1 MNAPPPKKGCSRA
14 FVPLSC
20 AVVLCLACGFR
31 ELRGRNYGCFECG
44 SLALVC
50 RAQQSML
57 RVVCLAAVLTIT
69 RPRLSCSL
77 QGVGGQTIFFF
88 FLCPMLLCIFLF
100 SFLLFGCF
108 TTGRGLVA
116 FATASR
122 DT

>member
-1 MNAPPPKKGCSRA
+1 MLVV
-14 FVPLSC
+14 FVN
-20 AVVLCLACGFR
+20 
-31 ELRGRNYGCFECG
+31 EGRNYGCFECG

-69 RPRLSCSL
+69 PPLVVLSPR
-77 QGVGGQTIFFF
+77 GGRADDFF

-100 SFLLFGCF
+100 SLLFGCF